1 MGQPA
6 ENKPRT
12 KPPSAQLREEPIAA
26 VDLWRGAPVS
36 LRAQQNEI
44 GPFLSFDS
52 AEARVRFSNHT
63 ICNRQSVV
71 VSAK

>member
-12 KPPSAQLREEPIAA
+12 KPPSAQLSEEPIAA

-44 GPFLSFDS
+44 GPKLPFQSTPANGSFPKLNGLT
-52 AEARVRFSNHT
+52 V
-63 ICNRQSVV
+63 
-71 VSAK
+71 